1 MRVLRRKLFNR
12 GGYAHR
18 GTGITSGLTPVQRFQ
33 GGGQATIR
41 PEMLPAWMTFF
52 GNLAPP
58 TFKTGL
64 GAGFEGIREAAKATA
79 PVLAEGIAAGRG
91 KERRIIKGA
100 DGYNY
105 YADTGERV
113 LKDVEKEPKYETREV
128 SAKDNMVQLQES
140 YDGGLT
146 WKNLGEPYSRW
157 KPSDEKDDKRL
168 TREYS
173 LENNMIQDQES
184 LDGGK
189 TWTNVGEPRNHW
201 EPKSDETKRLTQE
214 VPLANNM
221 IQNQVSTDNGQTWK
235 NVGVPYPR
243 FKPDSTST
251 KRITQELSLENN
263 MIQDQES
270 FDGGK
275 TWNNVGV
282 PRHQWEP
289 KDKETKRITQSI
301 ALEDNMMQDQE
312 SFDGGKTWA
321 DVGTSYTRYKPDKDT
336 ETKRLTRS
344 VPLDDDML
352 QDQESY
358 DNGTTWNDVGT
369 EYHQWKPGDKG
380 EWKYN
385 SLTTKEVIK
394 KDGKKYKQTIGV
406 YSRTLK
412 GQEPEWKDQLIFEE
426 QIIPG
431 DPKRSSSG
439 NIVMTS
445 GPNEGKTFGAIEF
458 QDGTVMYYDPL
469 NPDRDTRGFVIPDG
483 TYNFFESTLMGDR
496 ATVFGKVNM
505 QDVAENASVLSQTLS
520 TGGSL
525 LKQGLMLNND
535 LDTFQRNILKYGG
548 DFLGQFGTFGDEMR
562 QGLYNYFGAD
572 DKALN
577 QFVFEA
583 RTFVAQMITP
593 ITGETT
599 GRISEPERELSNE
612 ALGLFHG
619 IQDAQTAMVAIE
631 AATAI
636 TYLSQHR
643 NMYVLNAP
651 NVNKVWDPTGENA
664 LNKDAVNFHL
674 NRFQALGFSAPT
686 AKRLI
691 ERMRDMEMLGL
702 AELQNITDKEK
713 AYFADK
719 SSVSKDLSVIIPPGQ

>member
-1 MRVLRRKLFNR
+1 MSVFRRKLFNR

-33 GGGQATIR
+33 TGGQATIK
-41 PEMLPAWMTFF
+41 PEMLPTWMTFM
-52 GNLAPP
+52 GNLASGKSYKEG
-58 TFKTGL
+58 FGGAMDIL
-64 GAGFEGIREAAKATA
+64 GQAATATA
-79 PVLAEGIAAGRG
+79 PVLAEGIAEAKKG
-91 KERRIIKGA
+91 KG
-100 DGYNY
+100 
-105 YADTGERV
+105 T
-113 LKDVEKEPKYETREV
+113 KYETREV
-128 SAKDNMVQLQES
+128 PVEGNMVQMQES

-146 WKNLGEPYSRW
+146 WKDFGEPYSRF
-157 KPSDEKDDKRL
+157 KPSDK
-168 TREYS
+168 
-173 LENNMIQDQES
+173 
-184 LDGGK
+184 
-189 TWTNVGEPRNHW
+189 
-201 EPKSDETKRLTQE
+201 ETKIQYQD

-221 IQNQVSTDNGQTWK
+221 IQKQSSTDGGTTWK
-235 NVGVPYPR
+235 NVGDPYNR
-243 FKPDSTST
+243 FKPDETST
-251 KRITQELSLENN
+251 KRLTRSVPLEDN

-275 TWNNVGV
+275 TWNDVGV

-289 KDKETKRITQSI
+289 KDKETKRLTRSVP
-301 ALEDNMMQDQE
+301 LEDNMMQDQE
-312 SFDGGKTWA
+312 SFDGGKTWT
-321 DVGTSYTRYKPDKDT
+321 DVGTSYTRYKPDKET

-358 DNGTTWNDVGT
+358 DNGTTWEDVGT

-643 NMYVLNAP
+643 NMYVLDAP
-651 NVNKVWDPTGENA
+651 NVNKVWDPTRENA

-713 AYFADK
+713 AYFTDK
-719 SSVSKDLSVIIPPGQ
+719 SSVSRDLSVIIPPGQ

>member
-1 MRVLRRKLFNR
+1 MSVYNRRLFFNR

-18 GTGITSGLTPVQRFQ
+18 GTGITSGLTPVQKFQ
-33 GGGQATIR
+33 TGGQVDPMDKWRSAVYSGMMSAKSKQPGAIGSFLDVMGQSMGAAT
-41 PEMLPAWMTFF
+41 ELLPD
-52 GNLAPP
+52 P
-58 TFKTGL
+58 KD
-64 GAGFEGIREAAKATA
+64 E
-79 PVLAEGIAAGRG
+79 
-91 KERRIIKGA
+91 KERRIIKGN
-100 DGYNY
+100 DGFNY

-113 LKDVEKEPKYETREV
+113 LPDVKGPKKYETREV

-146 WKNLGEPYSRW
+146 WKDLGEPYSRW

-168 TREYS
+168 TRELS
-173 LENNMIQDQES
+173 LKDNMIQDQES
-184 LDGGK
+184 LDGGD

-201 EPKSDETKRLTQE
+201 EPKSDEIKRLTQE
-214 VPLANNM
+214 VPLENNM
-221 IQNQVSTDNGQTWK
+221 IQNQVSTDGGKTWK
-235 NVGVPYPR
+235 NVGVPY
-243 FKPDSTST
+243 
-251 KRITQELSLENN
+251 N
-263 MIQDQES
+263 
-270 FDGGK
+270 
-275 TWNNVGV
+275 
-282 PRHQWEP
+282 QWEP

-321 DVGTSYTRYKPDKDT
+321 DVGTSYTRYKPDKET
-336 ETKRLTRS
+336 KTKRLTRS

-674 NRFQALGFSAPT
+674 NRFQALGFSPPT

>member
-1 MRVLRRKLFNR
+1 MSVYNRRLFFNR

-18 GTGITSGLTPVQRFQ
+18 GTGITSGLTPVQKFQ
-33 GGGQATIR
+33 TGGQVDPMDKWRSAVYSGMMTAKSKQPGAIGSFLDVMGQSMGAAT
-41 PEMLPAWMTFF
+41 ELLPD
-52 GNLAPP
+52 P
-58 TFKTGL
+58 KD
-64 GAGFEGIREAAKATA
+64 E
-79 PVLAEGIAAGRG
+79 
-91 KERRIIKGA
+91 KERRIIKGN
-100 DGYNY
+100 DGFNY

-113 LKDVEKEPKYETREV
+113 LPDVKGPKKYETREV

-146 WKNLGEPYSRW
+146 WKDLGEPYSRW

-168 TREYS
+168 PRELS
-173 LENNMIQDQES
+173 LKDNMIQDQES
-184 LDGGK
+184 LDGGD

-201 EPKSDETKRLTQE
+201 EPKSDEIKRLTQE
-214 VPLANNM
+214 VPLENNM
-221 IQNQVSTDNGQTWK
+221 IQNQVSTDGGKTWK
-235 NVGVPYPR
+235 NVGVPYTR

-275 TWNNVGV
+275 TW
-282 PRHQWEP
+282 
-289 KDKETKRITQSI
+289 T
-301 ALEDNMMQDQE
+301 
-312 SFDGGKTWA
+312 
-321 DVGTSYTRYKPDKDT
+321 DVGTSYTRYKPDKET
-336 ETKRLTRS
+336 KTKRLTRS

-385 SLTTKEVIK
+385 SLTTKEIQ

-458 QDGTVMYYDPL
+458 QDGTVMDYAPL

-674 NRFQALGFSAPT
+674 NRFQALGFSPPT

>member
-1 MRVLRRKLFNR
+1 MSVYNRRLFFNR

-18 GTGITSGLTPVQRFQ
+18 GTGITSGLTPVQKFQ
-33 GGGQATIR
+33 TGGQVDPMDKWRSAVYSGMMTAKSKQPGAIGSFLDVMGQSMGAAT
-41 PEMLPAWMTFF
+41 ELLPD
-52 GNLAPP
+52 P
-58 TFKTGL
+58 KD
-64 GAGFEGIREAAKATA
+64 E
-79 PVLAEGIAAGRG
+79 

-100 DGYNY
+100 DGFNY

-168 TREYS
+168 TREY
-173 LENNMIQDQES
+173 
-184 LDGGK
+184 
-189 TWTNVGEPRNHW
+189 
-201 EPKSDETKRLTQE
+201 
-214 VPLANNM
+214 
-221 IQNQVSTDNGQTWK
+221 
-235 NVGVPYPR
+235 
-243 FKPDSTST
+243 
-251 KRITQELSLENN
+251 SLENN

>member
-1 MRVLRRKLFNR
+1 MSVYNRRLFFNR

-18 GTGITSGLTPVQRFQ
+18 GTGITSGLTPVQKFQ
-33 GGGQATIR
+33 TGGQVDPMDKWRSAVYSGMMSAKSKQPGAIGSFLDVMGQSMGAAT
-41 PEMLPAWMTFF
+41 ELLPD
-52 GNLAPP
+52 P
-58 TFKTGL
+58 KD
-64 GAGFEGIREAAKATA
+64 E
-79 PVLAEGIAAGRG
+79 
-91 KERRIIKGA
+91 KERRIIKGN
-100 DGYNY
+100 DGFNY

-113 LKDVEKEPKYETREV
+113 LPDVKGPKKYETREV

-146 WKNLGEPYSRW
+146 WKDLGEPYSRW

-168 TREYS
+168 TRELS
-173 LENNMIQDQES
+173 LKDNMIQDQES
-184 LDGGK
+184 LDGGD

-201 EPKSDETKRLTQE
+201 EPKSDEIKRLTQE
-214 VPLANNM
+214 VPLENNM
-221 IQNQVSTDNGQTWK
+221 IQNQVSTDGGKTWK
-235 NVGVPYPR
+235 NVGVPYTR

-275 TWNNVGV
+275 TW
-282 PRHQWEP
+282 
-289 KDKETKRITQSI
+289 T
-301 ALEDNMMQDQE
+301 
-312 SFDGGKTWA
+312 
-321 DVGTSYTRYKPDKDT
+321 DVGTSYTRYKPDKET
-336 ETKRLTRS
+336 KTKRLTRS

-664 LNKDAVNFHL
+664 LNRDAVNFHL

>member
-1 MRVLRRKLFNR
+1 MSVYNRRLFFNR

-18 GTGITSGLTPVQRFQ
+18 GTGITSGLTPVQKFQ
-33 GGGQATIR
+33 TGGQVDPMDKWRSAVYSGMMTAKSKQPGAIGSFLDVMGQSMGAAT
-41 PEMLPAWMTFF
+41 ELLPD
-52 GNLAPP
+52 P
-58 TFKTGL
+58 KD
-64 GAGFEGIREAAKATA
+64 E
-79 PVLAEGIAAGRG
+79 
-91 KERRIIKGA
+91 KERRIIKGN
-100 DGYNY
+100 DGFNY

-113 LKDVEKEPKYETREV
+113 LPDVKGPKKYETREV

-146 WKNLGEPYSRW
+146 WKDLGEPYSRW

-168 TREYS
+168 TRELS
-173 LENNMIQDQES
+173 LKDNMIQDQES
-184 LDGGK
+184 LDGGD

-201 EPKSDETKRLTQE
+201 EPKSDEIKRLTQE
-214 VPLANNM
+214 VPLENNM
-221 IQNQVSTDNGQTWK
+221 IQNQVSTDGGKTWK
-235 NVGVPYPR
+235 NVGVPYTR

-275 TWNNVGV
+275 TW
-282 PRHQWEP
+282 
-289 KDKETKRITQSI
+289 T
-301 ALEDNMMQDQE
+301 
-312 SFDGGKTWA
+312 
-321 DVGTSYTRYKPDKDT
+321 DVGTSYTRYKPDKET
-336 ETKRLTRS
+336 KTKRLTRS

-458 QDGTVMYYDPL
+458 PDGTVMYYDPL

-674 NRFQALGFSAPT
+674 NRFQALGFSPPT

>member
-1 MRVLRRKLFNR
+1 MSVYNRRLFFNR

-18 GTGITSGLTPVQRFQ
+18 GTGITSGLTPVQKFQ
-33 GGGQATIR
+33 TGGQVDPMDKWRSAVYSGMMSAKSKQPGAIGSFLDVMGQSMGAAT
-41 PEMLPAWMTFF
+41 ELLPD
-52 GNLAPP
+52 P
-58 TFKTGL
+58 KD
-64 GAGFEGIREAAKATA
+64 E
-79 PVLAEGIAAGRG
+79 
-91 KERRIIKGA
+91 KERRIIKGN
-100 DGYNY
+100 DGFNY
-105 YADTGERV
+105 YADTMERV
-113 LKDVEKEPKYETREV
+113 LPDVKEPKKYETREV

-146 WKNLGEPYSRW
+146 WKDLGEPYSRW

-168 TREYS
+168 TRELS
-173 LENNMIQDQES
+173 LKDNMIQDQES
-184 LDGGK
+184 LDGGD

-221 IQNQVSTDNGQTWK
+221 IQNQVSNDGGTTWK
-235 NVGVPYPR
+235 NVGDPYNR
-243 FKPDSTST
+243 FKPDATST
-251 KRITQELSLENN
+251 KRITQELSLPDN

-275 TWNNVGV
+275 TWTDVGE
-282 PRHQWEP
+282 PRNQWEP

-301 ALEDNMMQDQE
+301 ALEDNMIQDQE
-312 SFDGGKTWA
+312 SFDGGKTWT
-321 DVGTSYTRYKPDKDT
+321 DVGTSYTRYKPDKET
-336 ETKRLTRS
+336 KTKRLTRS

-385 SLTTKEVIK
+385 SLTTKEIL

-412 GQEPEWKDQLIFEE
+412 GQEPEWKNQLIFEE

-612 ALGLFHG
+612 ALGLFSG

-643 NMYVLNAP
+643 NMYVLDAP

>member
-1 MRVLRRKLFNR
+1 MSVFRRKLFNR

-33 GGGQATIR
+33 TGGQATIK
-41 PEMLPAWMTFF
+41 PEMLPTWMTFM
-52 GNLAPP
+52 GNLASGKSYKEG
-58 TFKTGL
+58 FGGAMDIL
-64 GAGFEGIREAAKATA
+64 GQAATATA
-79 PVLAEGIAAGRG
+79 PVLAEGIAEAKKG
-91 KERRIIKGA
+91 KG
-100 DGYNY
+100 
-105 YADTGERV
+105 T
-113 LKDVEKEPKYETREV
+113 KYETREV
-128 SAKDNMVQLQES
+128 PVEGNMIQMQES

-146 WKNLGEPYSRW
+146 WKDFGEPYSRF
-157 KPSDEKDDKRL
+157 KPSDK
-168 TREYS
+168 
-173 LENNMIQDQES
+173 
-184 LDGGK
+184 
-189 TWTNVGEPRNHW
+189 
-201 EPKSDETKRLTQE
+201 ETKIQYQD

-221 IQNQVSTDNGQTWK
+221 IQKQSSTDGGTTWK
-235 NVGVPYPR
+235 NVGDPYNR
-243 FKPDSTST
+243 FKPDETST
-251 KRITQELSLENN
+251 KRITRSVPLEDN

-275 TWNNVGV
+275 TW
-282 PRHQWEP
+282 
-289 KDKETKRITQSI
+289 T
-301 ALEDNMMQDQE
+301 
-312 SFDGGKTWA
+312 
-321 DVGTSYTRYKPDKDT
+321 DVGTSYTRYKPDKET

-358 DNGTTWNDVGT
+358 DNGTTWEDVGT

-643 NMYVLNAP
+643 NMYVLDAP

-674 NRFQALGFSAPT
+674 NRFQALGFSPPT

-713 AYFADK
+713 AYFTDK
-719 SSVSKDLSVIIPPGQ
+719 SSVSRDLSVIIPPGQ